1 VIWAG
6 VLAGCLACY
15 VLKLAGVSIPA
26 RWLERPRVQ
35 RVAALLPVA
44 LLAAL
49 IAVQTF
55 SAGQKVVFDAR
66 LLGAA
71 VAAFAVWR
79 KWPFLVVVILAA
91 ASTALLRWVLR

>member
-1 VIWAG
+1 MIWVG

-15 VLKLAGVSIPA
+15 VLKLAGMSIPA
-26 RWLERPRVQ
+26 RLLESPRVQ
-35 RVAALLPVA
+35 RIAALLPVA

-55 SAGQKVVFDAR
+55 ASGQQVVIDAR
-66 LLGAA
+66 LFGAS

-79 KWPFLVVVILAA
+79 RWPFLVVVILAA
-91 ASTALLRWVLR
+91 VSTALLRWVLR

>member
-1 VIWAG
+1 VIWFG

-15 VLKLAGVSIPA
+15 LLKLAGMSIPA

-35 RVAALLPVA
+35 RIAALLPVA

-55 SAGQKVVFDAR
+55 ASGRHVVIDAR
-66 LLGAA
+66 LLGAG

-79 KWPFLVVVILAA
+79 RWPFLVVVILSA

>member
-1 VIWAG
+1 MIWAG

-15 VLKLAGVSIPA
+15 ALKLAGMSIPA
-26 RWLERPRVQ
+26 RWLASARVQ
-35 RVAALLPVA
+35 RIAALLPVA

-55 SAGQKVVFDAR
+55 ASGQQVVIDAR
-66 LLGAA
+66 LFGAA

-79 KWPFLVVVILAA
+79 RWPFLVVVILAA
-91 ASTALLRWVLR
+91 VSTALLRWVLR